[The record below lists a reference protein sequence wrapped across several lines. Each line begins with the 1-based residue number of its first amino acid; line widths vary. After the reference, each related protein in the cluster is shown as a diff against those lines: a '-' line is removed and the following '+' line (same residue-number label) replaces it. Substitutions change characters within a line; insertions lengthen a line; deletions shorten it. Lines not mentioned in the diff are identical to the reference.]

1 MARAATARAMV
12 AQPKAPWVKAP
23 WVKAPRV
30 KAPRAQGGSAQGGS
44 AQGGEGGWP
53 ARYGPRPDFTLPP
66 DNVGTQP
73 GPQFPA
79 ERPPAER
86 LPAERLSAERPAAE
100 RPAAGRPGRH
110 SSAPGP
116 SADPAD
122 SGWFSS
128 PSPYEG
134 ARRNGPP
141 EPPSDPYA
149 QQAPGSF
156 DAPPGGTTAP
166 RPGRRRRPDPP
177 DAPPASSPSPSSR
190 PASRVPQ
197 DPSAPPARLASRAPQ
212 DPSAPAFP
220 PNPPA
225 PSASRIPQDPSAPAF
240 PPAPSAQ
247 SASQDPQNPWLPAT
261 PSAHPASRAPQD
273 PRDPRDQ
280 RDPRDPD
287 PAASPTRPASRAP
300 QNPVVPPAPRAPQ
313 APDGRPPQPGFVPRD
328 EAFQPGFDDTAAYGP
343 PASSSGRRGRGP
355 GREPDDY
362 EFDGR
367 DGYGGRG
374 DPYADQDGYAD
385 RGDPYGHQ
393 DGYAG
398 PADPYAERDGYAQH
412 VAGPGRPA
420 SGGRTPA
427 DQEQPW
433 DGEDGYT
440 DDERFVPGLGGRRDE
455 EYDDHGDASGRG
467 GRGGRSGR
475 GGGSSGK
482 RRRRWVIPLVIILIV
497 LLVPVGVGGFYVYR
511 FVQGR
516 YYPADYTTG
525 GTGQTIVQVQSG
537 QTATEVAQR
546 LVTLGVVASER
557 SFQIA
562 AEHSTSSSTLEPG
575 FYRMKKHMKATL
587 AYQLLLNPA
596 ARIQDKITI
605 PEGLRLT
612 QIQAQLGAHS
622 GIPLAEY
629 QQALKQPAALGLP
642 SYANGKAEGYLFP
655 ATYDV
660 QPKQTATD
668 VLQTMVQ
675 RFNQEAESDNLTTAA
690 AAAHLTPGQVITV
703 ASLIQAEGGNTSYY
717 PRIARVIYNRLNKNM
732 KLQLDSTVMYGL
744 NTFGI
749 IASNA
754 QLQSNSPYNT
764 YKFAGLPPGPIDSP
778 GHSAIEAALHPSSGN
793 DLYFVT
799 TNPKTGLTQFTSS
812 QTQFEQF
819 RQELEHN
826 LGH

>member
-1 MARAATARAMV
+1 MSYPPEDRGDAGRGRRHARPSAADTA
-12 AQPKAPWVKAP
+12 
-23 WVKAPRV
+23 
-30 KAPRAQGGSAQGGS
+30 AQGQNGQGRSGQGHGGPAQGAPGQVGPGQS
-44 AQGGEGGWP
+44 GQGGWP
-53 ARYGPRPDFTLPP
+53 SRYGPRPDFTLPP

-73 GPQFPA
+73 GQEFPA
-79 ERPPAER
+79 GRPATERPQAD
-86 LPAERLSAERPAAE
+86 
-100 RPAAGRPGRH
+100 RPGRH
-110 SSAPGP
+110 SGAPGP
-116 SADPAD
+116 STDPAD
-122 SGWFSS
+122 SGWFTNS
-128 PSPYEG
+128 YEG

-141 EPPSDPYA
+141 DPASDPYA
-149 QQAPGSF
+149 QQAQGSF
-156 DAPPGGTTAP
+156 DVPPGGTTP
-166 RPGRRRRPDPP
+166 RPGRRRRPDPQG
-177 DAPPASSPSPSSR
+177 APPGSSPSPASRIPQDPSVPAPPSAR

-197 DPSAPPARLASRAPQ
+197 DPLS
-212 DPSAPAFP
+212 
-220 PNPPA
+220 
-225 PSASRIPQDPSAPAF
+225 PAF
-240 PPAPSAQ
+240 PPAPSARP
-247 SASQDPQNPWLPAT
+247 ASQDPQNPWLPAT
-261 PSAHPASRAPQD
+261 P
-273 PRDPRDQ
+273 
-280 RDPRDPD
+280 
-287 PAASPTRPASRAP
+287 AARPASRVPQDPTAPVASPARPASRTP
-300 QNPVVPPAPRAPQ
+300 QNPAVPPAPRAPQ
-313 APDGRPPQPGFVPRD
+313 TPDGRAPQPGFVPRD
-328 EAFQPGFDDTAAYGP
+328 EAFPPGFDDTAAYGP
-343 PASSSGRRGRGP
+343 PAGFAGRRGRGP

-362 EFDGR
+362 DFDGR
-367 DGYGGRG
+367 DGGGRG

-412 VAGPGRPA
+412 VAGPGRFA
-420 SGGRTPA
+420 SGGQTPA

-433 DGEDGYT
+433 DGEDGYA
-440 DDERFVPGLGGRRDE
+440 DDDRFVPGLGGRRDE
-455 EYDDHGDASGRG
+455 EYDGLGDASGRG

-525 GTGQTIVQVQSG
+525 GTGQAIVQVQSG

-546 LVTLGVVASER
+546 LVTLGVVASQR

-575 FYRMKKHMKATL
+575 FYRLKKHMKATL
-587 AYQLLLNPA
+587 AYQLLLSPA

-612 QIQAQLGAHS
+612 QIQTQLGAHS
-622 GIPLAEY
+622 GIPLADY
-629 QQALKQPAALGLP
+629 QQALKQPATLGLP
-642 SYANGKAEGYLFP
+642 TYANGKAEGYLFP
-655 ATYDV
+655 ATYEV
-660 QPKQTATD
+660 QPSQTATD
-668 VLQTMVQ
+668 VLKTMVQ
-675 RFNQEAESDNLTTAA
+675 RFNQEADSDNLTAA
-690 AAAHLTPGQVITV
+690 ATAAHLTPGQVITV

-764 YKFAGLPPGPIDSP
+764 YRFAGVPPGPIDSP

>member
-1 MARAATARAMV
+1 MSYPPEDRGDAGRGRRHARPSAADTA
-12 AQPKAPWVKAP
+12 AQSQNGQGRSGQGYGGPDQGAPAQGSS
-23 WVKAPRV
+23 AQGGS
-30 KAPRAQGGSAQGGS
+30 AQGSSAQGGSAQGGS

-66 DNVGTQP
+66 DHVGTQP
-73 GPQFPA
+73 GPQLPA
-79 ERPPAER
+79 EHLPAEHLPAER
-86 LPAERLSAERPAAE
+86 LPAERPPAD
-100 RPAAGRPGRH
+100 RSGRH

-116 SADPAD
+116 SADPAG
-122 SGWFSS
+122 SGWFTS

-141 EPPSDPYA
+141 DPAGGPYA

-156 DAPPGGTTAP
+156 DAPPGGTSAP

-177 DAPPASSPSPSSR
+177 DTPPASSPS
-190 PASRVPQ
+190 
-197 DPSAPPARLASRAPQ
+197 RAP
-212 DPSAPAFP
+212 SPA
-220 PNPPA
+220 
-225 PSASRIPQDPSAPAF
+225 Q
-240 PPAPSAQ
+240 
-247 SASQDPQNPWLPAT
+247 
-261 PSAHPASRAPQD
+261 PASRAPQS
-273 PRDPRDQ
+273 
-280 RDPRDPD
+280 
-287 PAASPTRPASRAP
+287 PA
-300 QNPVVPPAPRAPQ
+300 VPPAPRAPQ

-328 EAFQPGFDDTAAYGP
+328 EAFQPGFDDPAAYGP
-343 PASSSGRRGRGP
+343 PASFAGRPGRGP

-385 RGDPYGHQ
+385 RDDPYGHQ

-398 PADPYAERDGYAQH
+398 PADPYAERDGYTQH
-412 VAGPGRPA
+412 VAGPGRLS
-420 SGGRTPA
+420 SGRPTPA

-433 DGEDGYT
+433 DGEDGYA
-440 DDERFVPGLGGRRDE
+440 DDDRFVPGLGGRRDE

-475 GGGSSGK
+475 GGGSSSGK

-562 AEHSTSSSTLEPG
+562 AEHSTSTSTLEPG

-668 VLQTMVQ
+668 VLKTMVQ
-675 RFNQEAESDNLTTAA
+675 RFNQEADSDNLTAA
-690 AAAHLTPGQVITV
+690 ATAAHLTPGQVITV

>member
-1 MARAATARAMV
+1 
-12 AQPKAPWVKAP
+12 
-23 WVKAPRV
+23 
-30 KAPRAQGGSAQGGS
+30 
-44 AQGGEGGWP
+44 
-53 ARYGPRPDFTLPP
+53 
-66 DNVGTQP
+66 
-73 GPQFPA
+73 
-79 ERPPAER
+79 
-86 LPAERLSAERPAAE
+86 
-100 RPAAGRPGRH
+100 
-110 SSAPGP
+110 
-116 SADPAD
+116 
-122 SGWFSS
+122 
-128 PSPYEG
+128 
-134 ARRNGPP
+134 
-141 EPPSDPYA
+141 
-149 QQAPGSF
+149 
-156 DAPPGGTTAP
+156 
-166 RPGRRRRPDPP
+166 
-177 DAPPASSPSPSSR
+177 
-190 PASRVPQ
+190 
-197 DPSAPPARLASRAPQ
+197 
-212 DPSAPAFP
+212 
-220 PNPPA
+220 
-225 PSASRIPQDPSAPAF
+225 
-240 PPAPSAQ
+240 
-247 SASQDPQNPWLPAT
+247 
-261 PSAHPASRAPQD
+261 
-273 PRDPRDQ
+273 
-280 RDPRDPD
+280 
-287 PAASPTRPASRAP
+287 
-300 QNPVVPPAPRAPQ
+300 VVPPAPRAPQ
-313 APDGRPPQPGFVPRD
+313 APDGRAPQPGFVPRD
-328 EAFQPGFDDTAAYGP
+328 EAFPPGFDDTAAYGP
-343 PASSSGRRGRGP
+343 PAGFAGRRGQGP
-355 GREPDDY
+355 GGEPDDY
-362 EFDGR
+362 DFDGR

-412 VAGPGRPA
+412 VAGPGRFA
-420 SGGRTPA
+420 SGGQTPA

-433 DGEDGYT
+433 DGEEDYA

-455 EYDDHGDASGRG
+455 EYDDLGDASGRG

-525 GTGQTIVQVQSG
+525 GTGQAIVQVQSG

-546 LVTLGVVASER
+546 LVTLGVVASQR

-575 FYRMKKHMKATL
+575 FYRLKKHMKATL
-587 AYQLLLNPA
+587 AYQQLLNPA

-622 GIPLAEY
+622 GIPLADY
-629 QQALKQPAALGLP
+629 QQALKQPATLGLP
-642 SYANGKAEGYLFP
+642 TYANGKAEGYLFP
-655 ATYDV
+655 ATYEV
-660 QPKQTATD
+660 QPSQTATD
-668 VLQTMVQ
+668 VLKTMVQ
-675 RFNQEAESDNLTTAA
+675 RFNQEADSDNLTAA
-690 AAAHLTPGQVITV
+690 ATAAHLTAGQVITV

-764 YKFAGLPPGPIDSP
+764 YRFAGLPPGPIDSP
-778 GHSAIEAALHPSSGN
+778 GHSAIEAALHPSPGN

>member
-1 MARAATARAMV
+1 
-12 AQPKAPWVKAP
+12 
-23 WVKAPRV
+23 
-30 KAPRAQGGSAQGGS
+30 
-44 AQGGEGGWP
+44 
-53 ARYGPRPDFTLPP
+53 
-66 DNVGTQP
+66 
-73 GPQFPA
+73 
-79 ERPPAER
+79 
-86 LPAERLSAERPAAE
+86 
-100 RPAAGRPGRH
+100 
-110 SSAPGP
+110 
-116 SADPAD
+116 
-122 SGWFSS
+122 
-128 PSPYEG
+128 
-134 ARRNGPP
+134 
-141 EPPSDPYA
+141 
-149 QQAPGSF
+149 
-156 DAPPGGTTAP
+156 
-166 RPGRRRRPDPP
+166 
-177 DAPPASSPSPSSR
+177 
-190 PASRVPQ
+190 
-197 DPSAPPARLASRAPQ
+197 
-212 DPSAPAFP
+212 
-220 PNPPA
+220 
-225 PSASRIPQDPSAPAF
+225 
-240 PPAPSAQ
+240 
-247 SASQDPQNPWLPAT
+247 
-261 PSAHPASRAPQD
+261 
-273 PRDPRDQ
+273 
-280 RDPRDPD
+280 
-287 PAASPTRPASRAP
+287 
-300 QNPVVPPAPRAPQ
+300 
-313 APDGRPPQPGFVPRD
+313 VPRD
-328 EAFQPGFDDTAAYGP
+328 EAFQPGTDDTAAYGP
-343 PASSSGRRGRGP
+343 PASFEGRRGQGP
-355 GREPDDY
+355 DREPGDY
-362 EFDGR
+362 DFDGR

-374 DPYADQDGYAD
+374 DPYANQDGYAD

-393 DGYAG
+393 DGHAG
-398 PADPYAERDGYAQH
+398 PADPYAERDGYAGDYAQH
-412 VAGPGRPA
+412 VAGPGRFA

-433 DGEDGYT
+433 DGEDGYAE
-440 DDERFVPGLGGRRDE
+440 DDRFVPGLGGRRED
-455 EYDDHGDASGRG
+455 EYDGRGDAAGRG

-546 LVTLGVVASER
+546 LVTLGVVASQR
-557 SFQIA
+557 SFEIA

-575 FYRMKKHMKATL
+575 FYRLKKHMKATL
-587 AYQLLLNPA
+587 AYQLLLNPSSKV
-596 ARIQDKITI
+596 QDKITI

-612 QIQAQLGAHS
+612 QIQTQLGAHS
-622 GIPLAEY
+622 GIPLTDY

-655 ATYDV
+655 ATYEV
-660 QPKQTATD
+660 QPEQTATD
-668 VLQTMVQ
+668 VLKTMVQ
-675 RFNQEAESDNLTTAA
+675 RFNQEADSDNLIAA
-690 AAAHLTPGQVITV
+690 AATAHLTPGQVITV
-703 ASLIQAEGGNTSYY
+703 ASLVQAEGGSTSYY
-717 PRIARVIYNRLNKNM
+717 PQIARVIYNRLNKNM

-744 NTFGI
+744 NTYGI